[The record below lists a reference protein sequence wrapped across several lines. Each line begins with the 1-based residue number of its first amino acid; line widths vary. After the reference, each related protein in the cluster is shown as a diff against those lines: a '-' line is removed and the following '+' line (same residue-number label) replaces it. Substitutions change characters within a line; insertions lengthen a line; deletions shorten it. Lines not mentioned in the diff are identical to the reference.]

1 MKRFVWILTLLLLL
15 SLTAC
20 GEATQSASIEPT
32 QAELTFDDRL
42 KEAQQLYEECR
53 FSESLECYL
62 AVMEQSGKNMEARL
76 GAAQCQ
82 VALGLEDAAVKNL
95 LLAQK
100 INPEEKRVYTDL
112 AALAQEQESEALIR
126 EVIALAEAYQVDS
139 FLELLPDPPVFSQE
153 PGVKEELISLE
164 ISSPIPEARVYYSW
178 TNLQQNI
185 SVETEWYE
193 QPLRLMNG
201 VNTVSAY
208 IISDGMP
215 SKTVTATYEIQR
227 TEEEVTFQDPAFE
240 NTVRATI
247 DKLSGPITNLDCEQ
261 LTSLSFSE
269 SDLYDW
275 KIHSLED
282 LHLFPSL
289 EEITLSGIDSLT
301 DFSPLAYCPKLE
313 EIALSG
319 IDSLTD
325 FSPLAYCPKLTK
337 LAIANAN
344 LTDISFVQYVPGL
357 QSVSIWGN
365 PPILDLSPL
374 ENLQNLKTVS
384 FTYVGLQDIQPLAKI
399 SSLEEIT
406 LFTCDVKNISE
417 LAHCAGEIT
426 KLDISGNPITDAED
440 VIRAMPALQYLAI
453 DDTSISDYCVLKEL
467 PELSDL
473 SIYGIRGID
482 FSAISEL
489 EKLQGLYV
497 FYIKASYQN
506 DGYLFLDAQA
516 DYTAIQD
523 LSFLDNMQNLTSLML
538 SNVQSP
544 QQLEHL
550 YGLQNLWYLN
560 FRNSSVT
567 NDRQAM
573 SDLNQALPKCG
584 IAWD

>member
-301 DFSPLAYCPKLE
+301 DFSPLAYCPKL
-313 EIALSG
+313 
-319 IDSLTD
+319 
-325 FSPLAYCPKLTK
+325 TK

-453 DDTSISDYCVLKEL
+453 DDTNISDYRVLKEL
-467 PELSDL
+467 AELRNL

-489 EKLQGLYV
+489 EKLQYFSV
-497 FYIKASYQN
+497 SYFKASYQN
-506 DGYLFLDAQA
+506 DGYLFSDTQA

>member
-1 MKRFVWILTLLLLL
+1 MKRFVWMLTLLLLL
-15 SLTAC
+15 TLTGC
-20 GEATQSASIEPT
+20 EKETQSASTDPT
-32 QAELTFDDRL
+32 QAELTFDDSL
-42 KEAQQLYEECR
+42 KEARLLYEEGR
-53 FSESLECYL
+53 FSESLEGYL
-62 AVMEQSGKNMEARL
+62 AVMEQAGKNMEARL

-82 VALGLEDAAVKNL
+82 SALGLKDAAVKNL

-126 EVIALAEAYQVDS
+126 EVIALAQVHQVNS
-139 FLELLPDPPVFSQE
+139 FLELLPAPPVFSQE

-164 ISSPIPEARVYYSW
+164 ISSPVPEARVYYSW

-208 IISDGMP
+208 VISDGMP

-247 DKLSGPITNLDCEQ
+247 DKLSGPITNLDCEL
-261 LTSLSFSE
+261 LTDLRFSR

-275 KIHSLED
+275 EIHSLED
-282 LHLFPSL
+282 LHLFPFLESISL
-289 EEITLSGIDSLT
+289 HGISL
-301 DFSPLAYCPKLE
+301 
-313 EIALSG
+313 I
-319 IDSLTD
+319 D
-325 FSPLAYCPKLTK
+325 FSPLAYCPKLTG
-337 LAIANAN
+337 LTIWNAN
-344 LTDISFVQYVPGL
+344 LTDVSFVQYVPGL

-365 PPILDLSPL
+365 PPIMDLSPL

-384 FTYVGLQDIQPLAKI
+384 FYYVGLQNIQSLTKI

-406 LFTCDVKNISE
+406 LTTCDVKNISE
-417 LAHCAGEIT
+417 LAHCAGKIT
-426 KLDISGNPITDAED
+426 KLVISGNPITNAED
-440 VIRAMPALQYLAI
+440 VIRAMPALQFLGI
-453 DDTSISDYCVLKEL
+453 DDTSISDYHVLKSL
-467 PELSDL
+467 PELWDL
-473 SIYGIRGID
+473 RIDGISGID
-482 FSAISEL
+482 FSVISEL
-489 EKLQGLYV
+489 EKLGV
-497 FYIKASYQN
+497 FQVHDIKASYQK
-506 DGYLFLDAQA
+506 DDDYFLDTQC
-516 DYTAIQD
+516 DYTSMQD
-523 LSFLDNMQNLTSLML
+523 LSFLDNMQNLRILSLC
-538 SNVQSP
+538 NVHSS

-550 YGLQNLWYLN
+550 YGLQNLHYLCI
-560 FRNSSVT
+560 RNSSVT

-584 IAWD
+584 IEWY

>member
-32 QAELTFDDRL
+32 QMELTFDDRL
-42 KEAQQLYEECR
+42 KEAQRLYEEGR
-53 FSESLECYL
+53 FSESLEGYL
-62 AVMEQSGKNMEARL
+62 AVMEQAGKNMEARL

-240 NTVRATI
+240 NTVRVTI

-282 LHLFPSL
+282 LHLFPLL
-289 EEITLSGIDSLT
+289 ESIFLSGID
-301 DFSPLAYCPKLE
+301 
-313 EIALSG
+313 G
-319 IDSLTD
+319 LTD
-325 FSPLAYCPKLTK
+325 FSPLAYCPKLTT
-337 LAIANAN
+337 LTIENAN

-357 QSVSIWGN
+357 QSVSIGEN

-384 FTYVGLQDIQPLAKI
+384 FDDVGLQDIQPLTKI
-399 SSLEEIT
+399 SSLEEIR
-406 LFTCDVKNISE
+406 LSTCDVKNISE
-417 LAHCAGEIT
+417 LVHCAGEIT

-489 EKLQGLYV
+489 EKLRVFHV

-506 DGYLFLDAQA
+506 DGYLFLDTQA

-538 SNVQSP
+538 SNVQST

-550 YGLQNLWYLN
+550 YGLQNLRYLN
-560 FRNSSVT
+560 FWNSSVT

-584 IAWD
+584 IDWN

>member
-1 MKRFVWILTLLLLL
+1 MKRFVWMLTLLLLL
-15 SLTAC
+15 NLTGC
-20 GEATQSASIEPT
+20 GKETQSASTDPT
-32 QAELTFDDRL
+32 QTELTFDDSLKKARL
-42 KEAQQLYEECR
+42 LYEEGR
-53 FSESLECYL
+53 FSESLEGYL

-82 VALGLEDAAVKNL
+82 TALGLKDAAVKNL

-126 EVIALAEAYQVDS
+126 EVIALAEVYQVDS

-247 DKLSGPITNLDCEQ
+247 DKLSGPITNLDCEL
-261 LTSLSFSE
+261 LTDLRFSH

-289 EEITLSGIDSLT
+289 EEITLSGID
-301 DFSPLAYCPKLE
+301 
-313 EIALSG
+313 G
-319 IDSLTD
+319 LTD
-325 FSPLAYCPKLTK
+325 FSPLAYCPKLTT
-337 LAIANAN
+337 LTIENAN

-357 QSVSIWGN
+357 QSVSIWKN

-384 FTYVGLQDIQPLAKI
+384 FDYVGLQDIQPLTKI
-399 SSLEEIT
+399 SSLEEIR
-406 LFTCDVKNISE
+406 LSTCDVKNISE
-417 LAHCAGEIT
+417 LVHCAGEIT
-426 KLDISGNPITDAED
+426 TLDISGNPITDAED
-440 VIRAMPALQYLAI
+440 VIRAMPALQYLVI

-473 SIYGIRGID
+473 SIDGIRGID

-489 EKLQGLYV
+489 EKLRRFSV

-506 DGYLFLDAQA
+506 GGYLFLDTQA

-523 LSFLDNMQNLTSLML
+523 LSFLDNMQNLTDLML

-544 QQLEHL
+544 QQLAHIS
-550 YGLQNLWYLN
+550 GLQNLRYLK
-560 FRNSSVT
+560 FWNSSAT

-573 SDLNQALPKCG
+573 SDLNQTLPKCG
-584 IAWD
+584 IDWN

>member
-32 QAELTFDDRL
+32 QMELTFDDRL
-42 KEAQQLYEECR
+42 KEAQRLYEEGR
-53 FSESLECYL
+53 FSESLEGYL
-62 AVMEQSGKNMEARL
+62 AVMEQAGKNMEARL

-282 LHLFPSL
+282 LHLFPLL
-289 EEITLSGIDSLT
+289 ESIFLSGID
-301 DFSPLAYCPKLE
+301 
-313 EIALSG
+313 G
-319 IDSLTD
+319 LTD
-325 FSPLAYCPKLTK
+325 FSPLAYCPKLTT
-337 LAIANAN
+337 LTIENAN

-357 QSVSIWGN
+357 QSVSIWEN

-384 FTYVGLQDIQPLAKI
+384 FDDVGLQDIQPLTKI
-399 SSLEEIT
+399 SSLEEIR
-406 LFTCDVKNISE
+406 LSTCDVKNISE
-417 LAHCAGEIT
+417 LVHCAGEIT
-426 KLDISGNPITDAED
+426 KLDISGNPITNAED
-440 VIRAMPALQYLAI
+440 VIRAMPALQFLEI
-453 DDTSISDYCVLKEL
+453 DDTSISDYRVLKEL

-489 EKLQGLYV
+489 EKLQYFSV
-497 FYIKASYQN
+497 SYFKASYQN
-506 DGYLFLDAQA
+506 DGYLFSDTQA

-538 SNVQSP
+538 SNVQST

-550 YGLQNLWYLN
+550 YGLQNLRYLN
-560 FRNSSVT
+560 FWNSSVT

-584 IAWD
+584 IDWN

>member
-32 QAELTFDDRL
+32 QMELTFDDRL
-42 KEAQQLYEECR
+42 KEAQRLYEEGR
-53 FSESLECYL
+53 FSESLEGYL

-95 LLAQK
+95 LLSQK

-112 AALAQEQESEALIR
+112 ATLARDQESEALIR
-126 EVIALAEAYQVDS
+126 EVIALAEVYQVDS

-185 SVETEWYE
+185 SVETQWYE

-289 EEITLSGIDSLT
+289 ESIFLSGID
-301 DFSPLAYCPKLE
+301 
-313 EIALSG
+313 G
-319 IDSLTD
+319 LTD

-337 LAIANAN
+337 LTIDNAN
-344 LTDISFVQYVPGL
+344 LADISFVQYVPGL
-357 QSVSIWGN
+357 QSVGIWGN
-365 PPILDLSPL
+365 PPISDISPL
-374 ENLQNLKTVS
+374 KDLQNLKTVS
-384 FTYVGLQDIQPLAKI
+384 FREVGLQDIQPLTKI
-399 SSLEEIT
+399 SSLEGIT
-406 LFTCDVKNISE
+406 LNTCDVKNISE

-440 VIRAMPALQYLAI
+440 VIRAMPALQRLNI
-453 DDTSISDYCVLKEL
+453 DDTSISDYRVLKGL
-467 PELSDL
+467 PELRFM
-473 SIYGIRGID
+473 SIAGIRGID
-482 FSAISEL
+482 FSAVSEL
-489 EKLQGLYV
+489 EKLQELYV
-497 FYIKASYQN
+497 FYIKTSYQE
-506 DGYLFLDAQA
+506 DVFDFFKTQA

-523 LSFLDNMQNLTSLML
+523 LSFLNNMQNLTSLKL

-550 YGLQNLWYLN
+550 YRLQNLRYLT
-560 FRNSSVT
+560 FWNSSAT

-584 IAWD
+584 IEWN

>member
-32 QAELTFDDRL
+32 QMELTFDDRL
-42 KEAQQLYEECR
+42 KEAQRLYEEGR
-53 FSESLECYL
+53 FSESLEGYL
-62 AVMEQSGKNMEARL
+62 AVMEQAGKNMEARL

-261 LTSLSFSE
+261 LTSLSFSH

-301 DFSPLAYCPKLE
+301 DFSPLAYCPKLTT
-313 EIALSG
+313 
-319 IDSLTD
+319 LT
-325 FSPLAYCPKLTK
+325 
-337 LAIANAN
+337 IENAN

-384 FTYVGLQDIQPLAKI
+384 FCYVGLQDIQPLTKI
-399 SSLEEIT
+399 SSLEEIG
-406 LFTCDVKNISE
+406 LNTCDVKNISE
-417 LAHCAGEIT
+417 LVHCAGEIT
-426 KLDISGNPITDAED
+426 TLVISGNPITDAED

-453 DDTSISDYCVLKEL
+453 DDTNISDYRVLKEL
-467 PELSDL
+467 AELRNL
-473 SIYGIRGID
+473 SIDGIRGID

-489 EKLQGLYV
+489 EKLQYFSV
-497 FYIKASYQN
+497 SYFKASYQN
-506 DGYLFLDAQA
+506 DGYLFLDTQA

-538 SNVQSP
+538 SNVQST

-550 YGLQNLWYLN
+550 YGLQNLRYLT
-560 FRNSSVT
+560 FWNSSTT

-584 IAWD
+584 IDWH